1 MLNEIRDS
9 FAEKVKKLPFVSKVY
24 PSNGNYSL
32 VEFTDGEKLFGYMKE
47 QGIILRDFN
56 DKPRLKN
63 CVRITIG
70 TREEMNQV
78 LEAMERFPQ

>member
-1 MLNEIRDS
+1 
-9 FAEKVKKLPFVSKVY
+9 
-24 PSNGNYSL
+24 
-32 VEFTDGEKLFGYMKE
+32 MKE